1 MQFIYVD
8 ESGDP
13 GAHHAA
19 SNTPCGSRHFILSSV
34 AIPADR
40 WFETLSAF
48 ARLRSALLAQHG
60 LPGWPEFHAREVLFP
75 GDRSPFRAL
84 RNRAVR
90 VGFLRSLAQGIAS
103 TLPQLCV
110 ASVAL
115 DKTAYS
121 PAVDLHDH
129 AWSHLICHCERRML
143 RLGPSVHGLLLADET
158 SEHRLRRLMRCMRHG
173 LLQQDGRRLDRFTE
187 DPVIRQSHYSF
198 PIQIADLVAYTLHQ
212 HLWPKGALR
221 RYGADNLY
229 LELLP
234 ILDPSTTSATAGVI
248 EC

>member
-13 GAHHAA
+13 GAYHADTD
-19 SNTPCGSRHFILSSV
+19 TPGGSKHFILSSV

-75 GDRSPFRAL
+75 DDRSPFRAL
-84 RNRAVR
+84 RNRAIR
-90 VGFLRSLAQGIAS
+90 VEFLRSLAKRIA
-103 TLPQLCV
+103 TELPQLCV

-115 DKTAYS
+115 DKSAFS
-121 PAVDLHDH
+121 PTVDLHDH
-129 AWSHLICHCERRML
+129 AWSHLIQHCEWRL
-143 RLGPSVHGLLLADET
+143 QRLGPSVHGLLLADET
-158 SEHRLRRLMRCMRHG
+158 SEHRLRRLMRRMRHG
-173 LLQQDGRRLDRFTE
+173 LLRQHGHPLVRFTE

-198 PIQIADLVAYTLHQ
+198 PIQIADLVAYTLYQ
-212 HLWPKGALR
+212 RLWPKGALR
-221 RYGADNLY
+221 RYGADKLY
-229 LELLP
+229 LELSP
-234 ILDPSTTSATAGVI
+234 ILDPTTTSATAGVI